1 MQMVALSMT
10 NIRWSE
16 YDCFYPLLTIILGMS
31 TFCSNYSSTSLW
43 HSVNILP
50 ENFNTKVI
58 PCLLQLKPKAFLW
71 MYNRSVKF
79 IFQLAPNLVD
89 GVEVRTLRGPVHY
102 FQCSSRFLLLQ
113 VVPALVRRMFRV
125 IVLLENKS
133 RPNKTTPRWYS
144 VPHQNVVVHFL
155 IHDSMNFH

>member
-1 MQMVALSMT
+1 
-10 NIRWSE
+10 
-16 YDCFYPLLTIILGMS
+16 
-31 TFCSNYSSTSLW
+31 
-43 HSVNILP
+43 
-50 ENFNTKVI
+50 
-58 PCLLQLKPKAFLW
+58 
-71 MYNRSVKF
+71 MYNISVKF

-89 GVEVRTLRGPVHY
+89 GVEVQTLRGPVHY

-144 VPHQNVVVHFL
+144 VPHQNVVVYFL
-155 IHDSMNFH
+155 IHDAIHFH